1 MRRANLVYT
10 FLNKNPSSN
19 LNLLFL
25 YRYISL
31 LLTSFFYLF
40 GPQPSLAFKAGVV
53 VSLGVAAWV
62 LTDLQRRYLEYT
74 NLVKLIVLIET
85 LGVTLLLIPTGGISS
100 PFIWYALNPILVAA
114 TLLTPRFS
122 WGTLTFYLATAT
134 FIANQSDSIIVVLE
148 DISYFYLVCI
158 LITLL
163 ASLFSGLTKEL
174 QEQQEELLEV
184 NGKLANTNE
193 KYQETLE
200 HIMSLYHML
209 ENFSS
214 NKNPKKLAEV
224 MTMTLMKCLQKDTAF
239 FWVTDRAFQKSYI
252 SNETT
257 NRSLEMELTN
267 DWEHLRKQKGA
278 FTRKY
283 HNQQYWMKIIRTT
296 EYIGVIGVN
305 DSIKTEV
312 KNTFLLHRTFE
323 FLAELSEMMLERIH
337 MDHMMDQ
344 LAISE
349 EQNRIANEMHDSV
362 SQRLFGIVYSLH
374 SLRVKSQNIS
384 TKELEQE
391 FEFLSQTANA
401 TMKELRASIYRL
413 STVKKGEKPFLVLI
427 ENYLVEY
434 AKLNDIRIVYDIT
447 GDESTITANT
457 KNGLYRI
464 ICEASGNAVRHG
476 KCTVIEVTLALE
488 AERTYLIIK
497 DNGIGIQTKTGSMK
511 EQGIG
516 ISNMQNIVHSLGG
529 TFEIGTPYK
538 MGTTIQID
546 IPHIKMHKKQE
557 VFG

>member
-1 MRRANLVYT
+1 MRIANLVYT
-10 FLNKNPSSN
+10 FLKKNPSSN
-19 LNLLFL
+19 LNLLLL

-31 LLTSFFYLF
+31 ILTSFFYLV
-40 GPQPSLAFKAGVV
+40 GPQPSFVFKAGVV
-53 VSLGVAAWV
+53 AALGVAAWI
-62 LTDLQRRYLEYT
+62 LTDLQRRYLEHT
-74 NLVKLIVLIET
+74 KIVKMIVLIET

-100 PFIWYALNPILVAA
+100 PFIWYALNPVLVAA
-114 TLLTPRFS
+114 ILLTPRFS
-122 WGTLTFYLATAT
+122 WMTLTFYLATAT
-134 FIANQSDSIIVVLE
+134 FIANRNDSIMVVLE
-148 DISYFYLVCI
+148 DQSYFYLVCI

-174 QEQQEELLEV
+174 LQV

-214 NKNPKKLAEV
+214 HKSPKKLTDA
-224 MTMTLMKCLQKDTAF
+224 MTMTLMKCLQKDNAF
-239 FWVTDRAFQKSYI
+239 FWVTDHAFQKSYI

-257 NRSLEMELTN
+257 NRNLEMDLTN
-267 DWEHLRKQKGA
+267 DWDHLRIQKDA
-278 FTRKY
+278 FTHTY
-283 HNQQYWMKIIRTT
+283 HNEQYWMKVIRTT
-296 EYIGVIGVN
+296 KYIGVIGVKVTSN
-305 DSIKTEV
+305 TEIQ
-312 KNTFLLHRTFE
+312 NTFLLHRTFE
-323 FLAELSEMMLERIH
+323 FLVELSEMMLERIH

-344 LAISE
+344 LTISE

-374 SLRVKSQNIS
+374 SLRVKSQNI
-384 TKELEQE
+384 TTEELEQE
-391 FEFLSQTANA
+391 FEFLSQTANT

-413 STVKKGEKPFLVLI
+413 STVKKGEEPFLVLI

-434 AKLNDIRIVYDIT
+434 AKLNDIRIAYDIT
-447 GDESTITANT
+447 GNESSISANT

-464 ICEASGNAVRHG
+464 ICEACGNAVRHG
-476 KCTVIEVTLALE
+476 RCTLIEVMLALE
-488 AERTYLIIK
+488 EERTYLVIK
-497 DNGIGIQTKTGSMK
+497 DNGIGIQTKTRSMK

-516 ISNMQNIVHSLGG
+516 LSNMQNIVHSLGG

-546 IPHIKMHKKQE
+546 IPHIKSHKKQE

>member
-1 MRRANLVYT
+1 M
-10 FLNKNPSSN
+10 
-19 LNLLFL
+19 NLLLL

-31 LLTSFFYLF
+31 ILTSFFYLV
-40 GPQPSLAFKAGVV
+40 GHQPSLVFKAGVV
-53 VSLGVAAWV
+53 AALGVAAWI
-62 LTDLQRRYLEYT
+62 LTDLQRRYLEHT
-74 NLVKLIVLIET
+74 NIVKMIVLIET

-100 PFIWYALNPILVAA
+100 PFIWYALNPVLVAA
-114 TLLTPRFS
+114 ILLTPRFS
-122 WGTLTFYLATAT
+122 WMTLTFYLATAT
-134 FIANQSDSIIVVLE
+134 FIANRNDSIIVVLE
-148 DISYFYLVCI
+148 DQSYFYLVCI

-174 QEQQEELLEV
+174 LQV

-214 NKNPKKLAEV
+214 HKSPKKLTDA
-224 MTMTLMKCLQKDTAF
+224 MTMTLMKCLQKHTAF
-239 FWVTDRAFQKSYI
+239 FWITDHAFQKSYI

-257 NRSLEMELTN
+257 NRNLEMDLTK
-267 DWEHLRKQKGA
+267 DWDHLRKQKDA
-278 FTRKY
+278 FTHTY
-283 HNQQYWMKIIRTT
+283 HNEQYWMKVIRTT
-296 EYIGVIGVN
+296 KYIGVIGVKVTSN
-305 DSIKTEV
+305 TEIQ
-312 KNTFLLHRTFE
+312 NTFLLHRTFE
-323 FLAELSEMMLERIH
+323 FLVELSEMMLERIH

-344 LAISE
+344 LTISE

-374 SLRVKSQNIS
+374 SLRVKSRNI
-384 TKELEQE
+384 TTNELEQE
-391 FEFLSQTANA
+391 FEFLSQTANT

-413 STVKKGEKPFLVLI
+413 STVKKGEEPFLVLI

-434 AKLNDIRIVYDIT
+434 AKLNDIRIAYDIT
-447 GDESTITANT
+447 GNESSISANT

-464 ICEASGNAVRHG
+464 ICEACGNAVRHG
-476 KCTVIEVTLALE
+476 RCTLIEVTLALE
-488 AERTYLIIK
+488 EERTYLVIK
-497 DNGIGIQTKTGSMK
+497 DNGIGIQTKTRSMK

-516 ISNMQNIVHSLGG
+516 LSNMQNIVHSLGG

-546 IPHIKMHKKQE
+546 IPHIKSHKKQE

>member
-10 FLNKNPSSN
+10 FLKKNPSSN

-31 LLTSFFYLF
+31 ILTSFFYLV
-40 GPQPSLAFKAGVV
+40 GPQPSFVFKAGVV
-53 VSLGVAAWV
+53 AALGVAAWI
-62 LTDLQRRYLEYT
+62 LTYFQLRYLEHT
-74 NLVKLIVLIET
+74 NIVKMIVLIET

-100 PFIWYALNPILVAA
+100 PFIWYALNPVLVAA
-114 TLLTPRFS
+114 ILLTPRFS

-134 FIANQSDSIIVVLE
+134 FIANRNDSIIVVLE
-148 DISYFYLVCI
+148 DQSYFYLVCI

-163 ASLFSGLTKEL
+163 ASLFSRLTKEL
-174 QEQQEELLEV
+174 LQV

-214 NKNPKKLAEV
+214 HKSPKKLTDA

-239 FWVTDRAFQKSYI
+239 FWITDHAFQKSYI

-257 NRSLEMELTN
+257 NRNLEMDLTK
-267 DWEHLRKQKGA
+267 DWDHLRKQKDA
-278 FTRKY
+278 FTHTY
-283 HNQQYWMKIIRTT
+283 HNEQYWMKVIRTT
-296 EYIGVIGVN
+296 KYIGVIGVN
-305 DSIKTEV
+305 VTSNTEIQ
-312 KNTFLLHRTFE
+312 NTFILNRTFE
-323 FLAELSEMMLERIH
+323 FLVELSEMMLERIH

-344 LAISE
+344 LTISE

-374 SLRVKSQNIS
+374 SLRVKSQNITTS
-384 TKELEQE
+384 ELEQE
-391 FEFLSQTANA
+391 FEFLSQTANT

-413 STVKKGEKPFLVLI
+413 STVKKGEEPFLVLI

-434 AKLNDIRIVYDIT
+434 AKLNDIRIAYDIT
-447 GDESTITANT
+447 GNESSISANT

-464 ICEASGNAVRHG
+464 ICEACGNAVRHG
-476 KCTVIEVTLALE
+476 RCTLIEVTLALE
-488 AERTYLIIK
+488 EERAYLVIK
-497 DNGIGIQTKTGSMK
+497 DNGIGIQTKTRSMK

-516 ISNMQNIVHSLGG
+516 LSNMQNIVHSLGG

-546 IPHIKMHKKQE
+546 IPHIKSHKKQE

>member
-10 FLNKNPSSN
+10 FLKKNPSSN

-31 LLTSFFYLF
+31 ILTSFFYLV
-40 GPQPSLAFKAGVV
+40 GPQPSFVFKAGVV
-53 VSLGVAAWV
+53 AALGVAAWI
-62 LTDLQRRYLEYT
+62 LTDLQRRYLEHT
-74 NLVKLIVLIET
+74 KIVKMIVLIET

-100 PFIWYALNPILVAA
+100 PFIWYALNPVLVAA
-114 TLLTPRFS
+114 ILLTPRFS
-122 WGTLTFYLATAT
+122 WMTLTFYLATAT
-134 FIANQSDSIIVVLE
+134 ATFIANRNDSIIVVLE
-148 DISYFYLVCI
+148 DQSYFYLVCI

-163 ASLFSGLTKEL
+163 ASLFSRLTKALL
-174 QEQQEELLEV
+174 QV

-214 NKNPKKLAEV
+214 HKSPKKLTDA

-239 FWVTDRAFQKSYI
+239 FWITDHAFQKSYI

-257 NRSLEMELTN
+257 NRNLEMDLTK
-267 DWEHLRKQKGA
+267 DWDHLRKQKDA
-278 FTRKY
+278 FTHTY
-283 HNQQYWMKIIRTT
+283 HNEQYWMKVIRTT
-296 EYIGVIGVN
+296 KYIGVIGVN
-305 DSIKTEV
+305 VTSNTEIQ
-312 KNTFLLHRTFE
+312 NTFILNRTFE
-323 FLAELSEMMLERIH
+323 FLVELSEMMLERIH

-344 LAISE
+344 LTISE

-374 SLRVKSQNIS
+374 SLRVKSQNITTS
-384 TKELEQE
+384 ELEQE
-391 FEFLSQTANA
+391 FEFLSQTANT

-413 STVKKGEKPFLVLI
+413 STVKKGEEPFLVLI

-434 AKLNDIRIVYDIT
+434 AKLNDIRIAYDIT
-447 GDESTITANT
+447 GNESSISANT

-464 ICEASGNAVRHG
+464 ICEACGNAVRHG
-476 KCTVIEVTLALE
+476 RCTLIEVTLALE
-488 AERTYLIIK
+488 EERAYLVIK
-497 DNGIGIQTKTGSMK
+497 DNGIGIQTKTRSMK

-516 ISNMQNIVHSLGG
+516 LSNMQNIVHSLGG

-546 IPHIKMHKKQE
+546 IPHIKSHKKQE